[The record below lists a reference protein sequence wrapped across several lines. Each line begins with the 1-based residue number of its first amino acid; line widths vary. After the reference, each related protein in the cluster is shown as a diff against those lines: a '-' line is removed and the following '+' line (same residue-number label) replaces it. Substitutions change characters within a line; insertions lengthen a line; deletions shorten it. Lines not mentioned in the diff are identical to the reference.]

1 MYLCIYKPLEP
12 LTLCTFKP
20 FKRMTKTAKI
30 YEPFQFKKFAIEQ
43 NDCAM
48 KVGTDGVLLGAWCD
62 VSQATKALDIG
73 TGSGVIA
80 VMLGQRCDATIHGV
94 EIDEAA
100 YLQAKSNME
109 KTEWANRLIAKK
121 AAIQDY
127 AKLSRDE
134 YDLIVSNPPFFSG
147 GTFSDNQE
155 RNNVRH
161 TIKLGHGDLLIAA
174 RKLLSKDGKFC
185 VILPLIEG
193 LRFQEVARTYAL
205 YCTKITEVKS
215 RREGSVERLLM
226 QFEKT
231 AVEAPV
237 KNELSIYQQKGKKHS
252 AEYIDLTKDFYLKM

>member
-1 MYLCIYKPLEP
+1 
-12 LTLCTFKP
+12 
-20 FKRMTKTAKI
+20 MTKTAKI

-62 VSQATKALDIG
+62 VSEATKALDIG

-80 VMLGQRCDATIHGV
+80 VMLGQRCEATIHGV
-94 EIDEAA
+94 EIEECA
-100 YLQAKSNME
+100 YLEAKRNME
-109 KTEWANRLIAKK
+109 NAEWSDRLSVKK

-127 AKLSRDE
+127 AKLSREE

-147 GTFSDNQE
+147 GTFSENQD

-161 TIKLGHGDLLIAA
+161 TVKLGHGDLLIAT
-174 RKLLSKDGKFC
+174 RKLLAKNGKFC

-215 RREGSVERLLM
+215 RPNGSVERLLM

-231 AVEAPV
+231 AVATPE
-237 KNELSIYQQKGKKHS
+237 KDELSIYQQKGKKHS
-252 AEYIDLTKDFYLKM
+252 TEYIELTKDFYLKM

>member
-1 MYLCIYKPLEP
+1 
-12 LTLCTFKP
+12 
-20 FKRMTKTAKI
+20 MTKVEKT
-30 YEPFQFKKFAIEQ
+30 YEPFQFKQFAIAQ

-62 VSQATKALDIG
+62 VAAATKALDIG

-80 VMLGQRCDATIHGV
+80 VMLGQRCEAEIHAV
-94 EIDEAA
+94 EIEEAA
-100 YLQAKSNME
+100 FLQAQSNFQ
-109 KTEWANRLIAKK
+109 KAAWSDRLTAKK

-147 GTFSDNQE
+147 GTFSHNQD
-155 RNNVRH
+155 RDNVRH
-161 TIKLGHGDLLIAA
+161 TVKLGHGDLLIAA
-174 RKLLSKDGKFC
+174 RKLLAKDGKFC

-193 LRFQEVARTYAL
+193 LRFQEVAKSYAL

-215 RREGSVERLLM
+215 RPTGSVERLLM

-231 AVEAPV
+231 AVEDIA
-237 KNELSIYQQKGKKHS
+237 KDELAIYKAKGKAHS
-252 AEYIDLTKDFYLKM
+252 AEYISLTKEFYLKM